1 MYHMTHVIINLIVNS
16 IDALNK
22 YNTDNAYIE
31 ITIDTSN
38 DWIYLSIKDNGYG
51 IPKHIQKKIFNPYFS
66 TKPKQNNWG
75 MGLSYA
81 FRVVSSHYGFLR
93 IKSKPNE
100 FTNAEILLP
109 IAK

>member
-38 DWIYLSIKDNGYG
+38 DWIYSVY
-51 IPKHIQKKIFNPYFS
+51 Q
-66 TKPKQNNWG
+66 
-75 MGLSYA
+75 
-81 FRVVSSHYGFLR
+81 R
-93 IKSKPNE
+93 
-100 FTNAEILLP
+100 
-109 IAK
+109 